1 LYFKFIT
8 FILNAL
14 IIFFLLALTL
24 PFAAQPTQNFSPN
37 LYTNLF
43 NDHAELF
50 AITTSFII
58 AFQLTLLIIRKN
70 VNIKRKV
77 FISLIQSLLILI
89 LVLIYFLNM
98 NYLSEL
104 MVRPTYE

>member
-1 LYFKFIT
+1 MYFKFIT

-14 IIFFLLALTL
+14 IIFFLLVLTL
-24 PFAAQPTQNFSPN
+24 PFAAQPVHNLSPN
-37 LYTNLF
+37 LYINLF
-43 NDHAELF
+43 RYHVQLF

-58 AFQLTLLIIRKN
+58 AFPLTLLTIRKN

-77 FISLIQSLLILI
+77 LIFLIQSLLILI
-89 LVLIYFLNM
+89 LVLIYVLNM